1 MKVAT
6 WNVNSIKARLPVVQA
21 WLRQAQPDV
30 VLLQETKAVD
40 GDFPA
45 LALGEFG
52 YNAAFVGQKSYN
64 GVAIL
69 SKRAID
75 VLATRL
81 PGDPDDA
88 EARYIEAFTGGVRVA
103 SIYAPNGNPAGGD
116 RFAYKLAWLDR
127 LYAHM
132 AQALADEEA
141 CVFAGDYNVA
151 PTDGDVYD
159 PRTWRDDALCQ
170 PTARAGYRRL
180 LHLGYT
186 DALRALRDED
196 GQYTWWDYRGRCWQ
210 ADHGLRIDHI
220 LLSPQAADRLAA
232 VGIDREPRGWD
243 KTSDHTPVWCELAM
257 AETPAAAPA
266 FSLT

>member
-6 WNVNSIKARLPVVQA
+6 WNVNSIKARLPVVLA
-21 WLRQAQPDV
+21 WLRRAEPDV

-40 GDFPA
+40 DEFPG
-45 LALGEFG
+45 LALGELG
-52 YNAAFVGQKSYN
+52 YNAAAVGQKSYN
-64 GVAIL
+64 GVAVL
-69 SKRAID
+69 SKRPIE

-81 PGDPDDA
+81 PGDPDDV
-88 EARYIEAFTGGVRVA
+88 EARYLEVFTGGIRVA

-116 RFAYKLAWLDR
+116 RFSYKLAWLDR

-132 AQALADEEA
+132 AAALAEEEG

-170 PTARAGYRRL
+170 PAARAGFRRL

-220 LLSPQAADRLAA
+220 LLSPQGADRLAG

-243 KTSDHTPVWCELAM
+243 KTSDHTPVCCEL
-257 AETPAAAPA
+257 EAADAPA
-266 FSLT
+266 SPPAFTLS